1 MTSLHRSDF
10 IDSLRGIAVA
20 LMVIYHFCYDLTY
33 FKIVIFDFHHSL
45 FWLSFRSFIVS
56 LFLGIV
62 GISLC
67 LAHHK
72 GIRWKAAKQRLYILL
87 ACSLLISLVSYF
99 LFPGRT
105 IVFGIL
111 HFITV
116 ASLIALIFVKYPIIS
131 LLAGIAMIIVG
142 NWVTHEAFNQTWIHW
157 LGLTT
162 HRPNTED
169 YVPMLPWLG
178 VVLCGITVAHLLLKT
193 AMGQRILASDSAIS
207 RSKLLTWAGRHS
219 LWIYMLHQPL
229 LFALLW
235 MATSIIKSTINA

>member
-1 MTSLHRSDF
+1 MTSQSRSDL

-20 LMVIYHFCYDLTY
+20 LMVIYHFSYDLTY
-33 FKIVIFDFHHSL
+33 FRIVIFDFHHHL

-62 GISLC
+62 GVSLY

-72 GIRWKAAKQRLYILL
+72 GIRWKAARQRIFILL

-116 ASLIALIFVKYPIIS
+116 ASLIALMFVRYPLVS
-131 LLAGIAMIIVG
+131 LLVGVTLIIIG
-142 NWVTHEAFNQTWIHW
+142 NKVSHETFNQLWIHW

-162 HRPNTED
+162 HRPKTED
-169 YVPMLPWLG
+169 YVPILPWLG
-178 VVLCGITVAHLLLKT
+178 VVLCGLTVGHLLLKT
-193 AMGQRILASDSAIS
+193 SIGQRILASQNVVS
-207 RSKLLTWAGRHS
+207 RSRLLTWAGRHS
-219 LWIYMLHQPL
+219 LWIYMLHQPV

-235 MATSIIKSTINA
+235 MATSVIKLTIGA